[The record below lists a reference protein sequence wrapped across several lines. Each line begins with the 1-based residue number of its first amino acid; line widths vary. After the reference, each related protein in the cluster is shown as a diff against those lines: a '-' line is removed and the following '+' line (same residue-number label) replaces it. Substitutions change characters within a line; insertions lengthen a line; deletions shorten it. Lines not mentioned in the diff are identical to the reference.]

1 MANKAAIAVV
11 LGLAAVGGTIF
22 LATRTKATPEAPK
35 PFLTVSQ
42 VLAASSTAIL
52 DSYYNYM
59 NELYMSGKIDKASYD
74 ALYQSYVTRFYQLV
88 GGA

>member
-1 MANKAAIAVV
+1 MANKAAIAAV
-11 LGLAAVGGTIF
+11 LGLGAVAGTIF
-22 LATRTKATPEAPK
+22 LATRTKAAPEAPK

-42 VLAASSTAIL
+42 VLAASSMAIL

-59 NELYMSGKIDKASYD
+59 NELYLTGKIDKVSYD
-74 ALYQSYVTRFYQLV
+74 ALYQGYVTRFYQLA